1 MSDKLTGCDLET
13 LARWI
18 LTEENS
24 ESIFGIHRDLFF
36 RPAVSDP
43 FRIERYGQTLETP
56 IGVAAGPHSQ
66 LSQNIIAAWLTG
78 ARYIELKT
86 VQVLDEL
93 EVTKPCIDM
102 RDEGYNCEWSQELK
116 LEESF
121 HEYLNAWTILHLLNH
136 KFFGNHGQ
144 NRGFIFNMSVG
155 YNLEGVLSPRV
166 QRFLDQ
172 MENCSRELS
181 DKIQCLIPIYPEIE
195 ALEIGNRISDN
206 ITISTMH
213 GCPPEEIEKI
223 GRYFIEERQLN
234 TTIKL
239 NPTLLGKD
247 KLREILNQ
255 DLGFDIIVPDEAF
268 DHDLKFDAGV
278 KLIRN
283 LQEAAAE
290 AGVEFNLKL
299 TNTLET
305 ENSQHNLPETEKMLY
320 MSGRALHP
328 LSVNLAARL
337 QQEFDGELDISF
349 SAGIDFQNVTEVLA
363 CGLTPITVCS
373 DILKPGGYGRLH
385 QYIEKV
391 RDGCQET
398 GSLSIEDF
406 IKTTAGNHHDLNNAV
421 LTNLV
426 RYAEDVVN
434 EKIYQ
439 SQHFPFDSI
448 KTERDLTVF
457 DCTGA
462 PCIPTCPTGQDI
474 PSYMR
479 HTAAGND
486 LEAYRVIM
494 DTNPFPNVQGKV
506 CHTPC
511 RNKCTRIN
519 LDQPLAIREIK
530 RFVADQNRIIEDR
543 DIQKGSET
551 KVAIIGG
558 GPSGLSCAYF
568 LAIEN
573 FSVDV
578 FETKSFAGGLAADAI
593 PEFRLDAES
602 LNHDLKSIRALGI
615 RLHTGSK
622 INQHKF
628 LEMRKNF
635 DAIYIGVGAQ
645 KPLPLGIPGED
656 AVGVYDQLSFLSR
669 IRQGE
674 TLNLG
679 KKVAVIGA
687 GNAAMDAARTAKRL
701 VGENGVVSILFRRS
715 RKEIPAETEEIVAAE
730 AEGVNIVE
738 LVAPETIV
746 IKDSKLVAIECTRM
760 QLGELDSS
768 GRRRPVKIDGE
779 TVRYRVDTIIPAIGQ
794 AVDLDFIPDNKL
806 EIDPVTFKTQL
817 EGVFAG
823 GDAIR
828 GASTLI
834 EAIGDGRL
842 GAQKI
847 VEYITGAKKEDSARD
862 RQTDGFAAYRK
873 RLALREFGNPEH
885 DLQNCSISG
894 FELTTATM
902 QAAAAR
908 AEASR
913 CLSCDLFCAVCTT
926 VCPNLANV
934 VYPTQEMTVP
944 LQVVNFKD
952 GDFKVETTG
961 NLKIEES
968 LQIMNIG
975 DYCNEC
981 GNCTTFCPTNGAPYK
996 IKPRFCIT
1004 RDAFEKE
1011 ENAYFLKGDVLIA
1024 RTNGVP
1030 AVLMQDEG
1038 KLKYTTTDARV
1049 TMNPENL
1056 AVEQVQPHTDD
1067 LQQIDLGQ
1075 AAEMAILLKSLKGF
1089 FLFE

>member
-18 LTEENS
+18 LVEEKGG
-24 ESIFGIHRDLFF
+24 SIFGIHQDLFF
-36 RPAVSDP
+36 QPAASDP
-43 FRIERYGQTLETP
+43 FRLKRYGQVLETP

-78 ARYIELKT
+78 ARYMELKT

-116 LEESF
+116 LEDSF
-121 HEYLNAWTILHLLNH
+121 HEYLNAWIILHLLNH
-136 KFFGNHGQ
+136 KFFGNSGQ
-144 NRGFIFNMSVG
+144 SRGFIFNMSVG
-155 YNLEGVLSPRV
+155 YNLEGVISPPI

-172 MENCSRELS
+172 MENCSVELAE
-181 DKIQCLIPIYPEIE
+181 KIQCLIPVYPEIE
-195 ALEIGNRISDN
+195 TLEISNRISDN

-223 GRYFIEERQLN
+223 GRYFIEERKLH

-247 KLREILNQ
+247 RLRDILNQ
-255 DLGFDIIVPDEAF
+255 RLGYDIIVPDEAF
-268 DHDLKFDAGV
+268 DHDLKFDVGLQ
-278 KLIRN
+278 LIRN
-283 LQEAAAE
+283 LQQSAAK

-305 ENSQHNLPETEKMLY
+305 ENSHHNLPENEKMLY

-337 QQEFDGELDISF
+337 QQEFNGELDISF
-349 SAGIDFQNVTEVLA
+349 SAGIDFQNVMEALA
-363 CGLTPITVCS
+363 GGLTPITVCS
-373 DILKPGGYGRLH
+373 DLLKPGGYGRLY

-391 RDGCQET
+391 RFGFKET
-398 GSLSIEDF
+398 SSESIEDF
-406 IKTTAGNHHDLNNAV
+406 IQATAGNHQDLKNAV

-426 RYAEDVVN
+426 RYAEDVLDQKTY
-434 EKIYQ
+434 E
-439 SQHFPFDSI
+439 SQNFPFDSI
-448 KTERDLTVF
+448 KTGRELTVF

-486 LEAYRVIM
+486 LEAYKVIM
-494 DTNPFPNVQGKV
+494 DTNPFPNVQGRV

-530 RFVADQNRIIEDR
+530 RYVADQNRQPLDVDSPELSDV
-543 DIQKGSET
+543 

-568 LAIEN
+568 LALEG

-578 FETKSFAGGLAADAI
+578 FEARSFAGGLVADGI
-593 PEFRLDAES
+593 PEFRLDEES
-602 LNHDLKSIRALGI
+602 LQHDINKILTLGI

-628 LEMRKNF
+628 LEMCRTF
-635 DAIYIGVGAQ
+635 DAVYIAAGAQ
-645 KPLPLGIPGED
+645 KPIQLGIPDED
-656 AVGVYDQLSFLSR
+656 AAGVYDQLSFLSR
-669 IRQGE
+669 VRQGKAPA
-674 TLNLG
+674 LG
-679 KKVAVIGA
+679 DKVIVIGA
-687 GNAAMDAARTAKRL
+687 GNAAMDTARTARRL
-701 VGENGVVSILFRRS
+701 VGENGDVSILYRRT
-715 RKEIPAETEEIVAAE
+715 RKEMPAEVEEIVAAE
-730 AEGVNIVE
+730 AEGIHIVE
-738 LVAPETIV
+738 LVGPEKIV
-746 IKDSKLVAIECTRM
+746 VESGKVVAIECARM
-760 QLGELDSS
+760 QLGEPDSS
-768 GRRRPVKIDGE
+768 GRRRPVKIEGE
-779 TVRYRVDTIIPAIGQ
+779 MVRYSADTLIPAIGQ
-794 AVDLDFIPDNKL
+794 EVELDFIPDNKL
-806 EIDPVTFKTQL
+806 KIDPLTYKTQL
-817 EGVFAG
+817 ENVYAG

-842 GAQKI
+842 SAQKI
-847 VEYITGAKKEDSARD
+847 VEYTTGTRKADSARN
-862 RQTDGFAAYRK
+862 RLSEGFAAYRK
-873 RLALREFGNPEH
+873 RLAQREFGLPEQ
-885 DLQNCSISG
+885 DLQNSSVTG
-894 FELTTATM
+894 FELTTTTL

-908 AEASR
+908 AEANR

-944 LQVVNFKD
+944 LQVINFRD
-952 GDFKVETTG
+952 GSFEVKTTG
-961 NLKIEES
+961 ELNIEES
-968 LQIMNIG
+968 MQILNIG

-981 GNCTTFCPTNGAPYK
+981 GNCTTFCPTSGAPYK
-996 IKPRFCIT
+996 TKPRFCIS

-1024 RTNGVP
+1024 RSNGIP
-1030 AVLMQDEG
+1030 AVLMLDQG
-1038 KLKYTTTDARV
+1038 KLKYTTTEARV
-1049 TMNPENL
+1049 TMDPENL

-1075 AAEMAILLKSLKGF
+1075 AAEMAILLKSLKGYY
-1089 FLFE
+1089 LFE